1 MDWRRVFFRCTILRH
16 FLARPRGVLSET
28 YRYEEISLFPKD
40 LNENYHPSYFAEKVV
55 DPKSFRNILTST
67 LGWTVSF
74 VLAFFL
80 VVQLTY
86 TRETIRLLDE
96 RQISL
101 AQATADSIATRYRN
115 LGIIAEGA
123 LDDFPSQDPSSVAWQ
138 RVLQKIQRFAPAVSL
153 HLEKVPGQYE
163 SLLSPEAREQSIHEQ
178 YVFVSIPVDSPQW
191 HGYLAIEVQNTFWLS
206 SAWRAVSDAGLIGT
220 LFDGRGSVIISNQHG
235 SHALDMSQSEIRER
249 TQGYTTTWTSPGTR
263 NIAVIHA
270 YVPVPDTDWLLVV
283 DQMQADRDRQ
293 MRSVVFAS
301 GFLFVAALFGVF
313 VIGFLASRPLSL
325 SVGYLTDMIEDF
337 TRSGRK
343 PPVPLQL
350 KHKGPTELL
359 EIAERFAKVAGVVI
373 NSQKRLQQLNVNLEQ
388 EVARRTET
396 LLQRNSEL
404 SALQKLLTPLN
415 QAAGKSIEETIVRI
429 REILSLK
436 ELYFVPKKQNSEP
449 SAETLQRCLIPILAE
464 KRLLGWLATS
474 HTVENDPEA
483 LRGLNLLA
491 SSLGVVLSNQQLLQS
506 IANQHRMLEEVF
518 SSMAEGVAILDHDGL
533 LLKHNDCLSTILG
546 LDLPSHPRPYLMPLL
561 KSAFVIRLAP
571 GMQKMDAK
579 TALQPQI
586 TSFACDEIYR
596 LTSIPHATESERT
609 LVAITFNIRAEE
621 KNGLQPS
628 MGIVFR
634 DVSQDVQVEQI
645 KDRLISVVAH
655 ELKTPITALRLQA
668 ETLATQIGIG
678 EEERSQILQDMQDEA
693 FRLRSLV
700 DDWLDISRLEEG
712 KVQLQ
717 RRIMH
722 IATPI
727 DRAAKIVNA
736 RYPITVT
743 RSIDTEAECFRFD
756 PERITQVFINLF
768 NNAARYHRE
777 GADPC
782 VHVTVTKEG
791 DWVAIRVKDNGVG
804 IAKSKMPY
812 IFEHY
817 FQADMSI
824 ARRRGGTGLGL
835 AIVKGIVDVH
845 GGTIS
850 VASEVGVGTEFTLV
864 LPY

>member
-1 MDWRRVFFRCTILRH
+1 MATH
-16 FLARPRGVLSET
+16 FLSTGVHARTREVPSET
-28 YRYEEISLFPKD
+28 YRYEEIPLFPKD
-40 LNENYHPSYFAEKVV
+40 LNENYHPADFAERVV

-67 LGWTVSF
+67 LGWTVGF
-74 VLAFFL
+74 VLALFL
-80 VVQLTY
+80 IVQLTY

-101 AQATADSIATRYRN
+101 AHATVDSISTRYRN
-115 LGIIAEGA
+115 LGLIAGGVLE
-123 LDDFPSQDPSSVAWQ
+123 DFPFQNSSPADWQ
-138 RVLQKIQRFAPAVSL
+138 RALQKIQRFAPAVSL
-153 HLEKVPGQYE
+153 HLEKYPGQYE
-163 SLLSPEAREQSIHEQ
+163 SLLSAEAKD
-178 YVFVSIPVDSPQW
+178 VFVSVPVDSSRWP
-191 HGYLAIEVQNTFWLS
+191 GYLAIEVKNSFWLS
-206 SAWRAVSDAGLIGT
+206 SAWKAVTDAGLIGT
-220 LFDGRGSVIISNQHG
+220 LFDGQGRTITSNQIGPHE
-235 SHALDMSQSEIRER
+235 LTWTKKEIEER
-249 TQGYTTTWTSPGTR
+249 TQSYTTTWTSPGTR
-263 NIAVIHA
+263 NKAIIHA
-270 YVPVPDTDWLLVV
+270 YVPIAGTDWLLAV
-283 DQMQADRDRQ
+283 DQTQSERDRQ

-350 KHKGPTELL
+350 KRNGPTELL
-359 EIAERFAKVAGVVI
+359 EIAQRFTKVAGAVI
-373 NSQKRLQQLNVNLEQ
+373 NSQKRLQQLNANLEQ
-388 EVARRTET
+388 EVTRRTVT
-396 LLQRNSEL
+396 LSQRNAEL
-404 SALQKLLTPLN
+404 SALQKLLAPLN
-415 QAAGKSIEETIVRI
+415 QATGKSIDETIARI

-436 ELYFVPKKQNSEP
+436 ELYFVPKNMDFELSV
-449 SAETLQRCLIPILAE
+449 ETLRQRLIPILAE

-474 HTVENDPEA
+474 RSVENDPEA
-483 LRGLNLLA
+483 VRGLNLLA
-491 SSLGVVLSNQQLLQS
+491 SSLGVVLANHQLLHS

-518 SSMAEGVAILDHDGL
+518 SSMTEGVAILDHDGL
-533 LLKHNDCLSTILG
+533 LLQHNDCLSTILG

-561 KSAFVIRLAP
+561 KSTFVIRLAP
-571 GMQKMDAK
+571 GAQKMDDKAS
-579 TALQPQI
+579 LQTEI
-586 TSFACDEIYR
+586 ASFACDETYR
-596 LTSIPHATESERT
+596 LTSIAHSADPERT
-609 LVAITFNIRAEE
+609 LVATTFGIRADE
-621 KNGLQPS
+621 KSGLQPF

-678 EEERSQILQDMQDEA
+678 EDERSQILRDMQDEA
-693 FRLRSLV
+693 FRLRNLV

-717 RRIMH
+717 KRIMH

-736 RYPITVT
+736 RYPIIMT
-743 RSIDTEAECFRFD
+743 RSIAPEAECFRFD

-768 NNAARYHRE
+768 NNAARYCRDE
-777 GADPC
+777 VAPS

-812 IFEHY
+812 IFERF

-835 AIVKGIVDVH
+835 AIVKGIVEAH

>member
-1 MDWRRVFFRCTILRH
+1 M
-16 FLARPRGVLSET
+16 
-28 YRYEEISLFPKD
+28 
-40 LNENYHPSYFAEKVV
+40 
-55 DPKSFRNILTST
+55 
-67 LGWTVSF
+67 
-74 VLAFFL
+74 
-80 VVQLTY
+80 
-86 TRETIRLLDE
+86 
-96 RQISL
+96 
-101 AQATADSIATRYRN
+101 
-115 LGIIAEGA
+115 
-123 LDDFPSQDPSSVAWQ
+123 
-138 RVLQKIQRFAPAVSL
+138 
-153 HLEKVPGQYE
+153 
-163 SLLSPEAREQSIHEQ
+163 
-178 YVFVSIPVDSPQW
+178 
-191 HGYLAIEVQNTFWLS
+191 
-206 SAWRAVSDAGLIGT
+206 
-220 LFDGRGSVIISNQHG
+220 
-235 SHALDMSQSEIRER
+235 
-249 TQGYTTTWTSPGTR
+249 
-263 NIAVIHA
+263 
-270 YVPVPDTDWLLVV
+270 
-283 DQMQADRDRQ
+283 
-293 MRSVVFAS
+293 
-301 GFLFVAALFGVF
+301 
-313 VIGFLASRPLSL
+313 
-325 SVGYLTDMIEDF
+325 
-337 TRSGRK
+337 
-343 PPVPLQL
+343 
-350 KHKGPTELL
+350 
-359 EIAERFAKVAGVVI
+359 
-373 NSQKRLQQLNVNLEQ
+373 
-388 EVARRTET
+388 
-396 LLQRNSEL
+396 
-404 SALQKLLTPLN
+404 
-415 QAAGKSIEETIVRI
+415 
-429 REILSLK
+429 
-436 ELYFVPKKQNSEP
+436 
-449 SAETLQRCLIPILAE
+449 
-464 KRLLGWLATS
+464 
-474 HTVENDPEA
+474 
-483 LRGLNLLA
+483 
-491 SSLGVVLSNQQLLQS
+491 
-506 IANQHRMLEEVF
+506 
-518 SSMAEGVAILDHDGL
+518 AILNHDGL

-736 RYPITVT
+736 RYPLTVT

-812 IFEHY
+812 IFEHF